1 MLLTIR
7 DQLKGWVAV
16 LVFGILIVPFAFW
29 GVNYY
34 FDQAGGVTAVEVNGE
49 EITLAAY
56 QRAYQNIR
64 QQWQAMSGGPVPE
77 ESTPLLK
84 KQAIDNL
91 VQAELFRQ
99 TGEKIGLRVSD
110 QDVWQTVQE
119 ISAFNDGN
127 GFSPLLFEAAAN
139 QAGMTPA
146 GFTAQIKQDMSAEQL
161 RDALLE
167 TDFVIKSEADAF
179 SGLKNQTRDI
189 SYVIL
194 SSDELKETIEVT
206 DEQVN
211 SYYEGA
217 GRYMEPEKVKIAYLV
232 LSLAKVAEEVYLEEG
247 EPEVYFNENR
257 QNYVVEETRKIKQ
270 IMLKLPEE
278 PSQDALDEMRAK
290 AEELHG
296 LIKAGRE
303 FEEVAVENAGGY
315 ADSIEFSEFGFLT
328 KGVLE
333 PEVDEVVFTLNEGEI
348 SEPVQSRDGFHIMGV
363 DEIKGAAAVT
373 FASVRD
379 EVEQDLR
386 KSKGSRQLY
395 ELTDRLET
403 LVYENPGT
411 LEVASEE
418 LALEIQQSDF
428 VSREAPGVGIIAE
441 PGIISTAFS
450 EEVLLQ
456 ENNSDVIELDNDR
469 YIVLRVLESRPTQ
482 KKPLE
487 SVRDEIITR
496 IKYEQAS
503 ARMKE
508 RGELILKKLNDG
520 QSKETLASE
529 FSLDWKEAEGV
540 ARDDENT
547 NRAVLRAAF
556 KAGRPAE
563 GKPEFGG
570 TPLGTGDYAVVIVH
584 SVTKP
589 NRETTEKEELDAI
602 RSQLLQTASGATW
615 TEFIKD
621 LQTTADVEIY
631 DEAF

>member
-16 LVFGILIVPFAFW
+16 LVFGILIIPFAFW

-64 QQWQAMSGGPVPE
+64 QQWQSMSDGPVLE

-84 KQAIDNL
+84 KQAIDSL
-91 VQAELFRQ
+91 VQVELFKQ
-99 TGEKIGLRVSD
+99 TGRKIGLRVSD
-110 QDVWQTVQE
+110 QEVWQTVQE

-167 TDFVIKSEADAF
+167 TDFVMQSEADAF

-189 SYVIL
+189 SYVVL
-194 SSDELKETIEVT
+194 SSNELKETIEVT

-211 SYYEGA
+211 SYYEEA

-257 QNYVVEETRKIKQ
+257 QNYEVEETRKVKQ

-278 PSQDALDEMRAK
+278 PSQAALDEMRAK

-303 FEEVAVENAGGY
+303 FEEVAVENTGGY
-315 ADSIEFSEFGFLT
+315 ADSIEFSEFGFLA

-333 PEVDEVVFTLNEGEI
+333 PEADEVAFTLNEGEI
-348 SEPVQSRDGFHIMGV
+348 SEPVQSRDGFHIIGV
-363 DEIKGAAAVT
+363 DEIKGDTVT

-386 KSKGSRQLY
+386 ESKGSEQLY
-395 ELTDRLET
+395 ELTDRLAT
-403 LVYENPGT
+403 LTYENPGT

-441 PGIISTAFS
+441 PAVISTAFS
-450 EEVLLQ
+450 EETLLQ

-469 YIVLRVLESRPTQ
+469 YIVLRVLERRPTQ

-487 SVRDEIITR
+487 SVRDEIITQ

-503 ARMKE
+503 AQMKE
-508 RGELILKKLNDG
+508 RGELILEKLNDG

-529 FSLDWKEAEGV
+529 FSLDWKEVEGV

-547 NRAVLRAAF
+547 NRAVLRVAF
-556 KAGRPAE
+556 KAGLPAE
-563 GKPEFGG
+563 GKPGFGG

-584 SVTKP
+584 SVTKA

-602 RSQLLQTASGATW
+602 HSQLLQTASGATW
-615 TEFIKD
+615 TEFTKD